1 MEFVDKAVSAATRA
15 AKNNTVINV
24 CLVGSFIAL
33 SVRSVKQQND
43 IKSLE
48 AEKAS
53 LIKSNKGAKQTMW
66 DWKQQL
72 YAEASSTDAAV
83 LVPLARLKAIY
94 GEAPVAQIEA
104 VKEESKSAASK
115 FVV

>member
-1 MEFVDKAVSAATRA
+1 MEFVNKAVSAATRA

-53 LIKSNKGAKQTMW
+53 LIKSNKAAKQTVW